1 MNIAI
6 LGNIGKWISCLLVGF
21 TSFFSGSVIEKEKLE
36 ATNLNENKSY
46 STLNEVIPYESK
58 IIYNS
63 KLPSTIQK
71 TVKEGEVGIITT
83 INNEKQLVKQPVAEI
98 IEQGTGAKGE
108 YTGKVTS
115 YSPDCAGCSKTGAVA
130 CHTKNRGTHS
140 LINDGI
146 YYNDEEFGNVRILST
161 ASSLPCGTIIKIDN
175 GKIEPYYGVVLDRG
189 TAMNKAWQNGIVWID
204 VAYASNQDIQSG
216 NTSGTN
222 VNFSVQRWGF

>member
-1 MNIAI
+1 MNIVI
-6 LGNIGKWISCLLVGF
+6 LGNIGKWISCLLVSF

-46 STLNEVIPYESK
+46 STVNEIIPYESN

-63 KLPSTIQK
+63 KLPSTIKK
-71 TVKEGEVGIITT
+71 TIKEGEVGIITT
-83 INNEKQLVKQPVAEI
+83 LNNEKQLVKQPVAEV

-115 YSPDCAGCSKTGAVA
+115 YSPDCPGCSKTGSVA
-130 CHTKNRGTHS
+130 CHTKNRGNHS

-161 ASSLPCGTIIKIDN
+161 ATSFPCGTIIKIDN
-175 GKIEPYYGVVLDRG
+175 GKAEPYYGIALDRG
-189 TAMNKAWQNGIVWID
+189 TAMNKAWQNGTVWID
-204 VAYASNQDIQSG
+204 VAYQTKQDIQSG

-222 VNFSVQRWGF
+222 VQFSVQRWGF